1 MRFEDQREKLV
12 KELQAGGICDTAILN
27 AFAKVP
33 REEFVLPE
41 YREYAYRNQ
50 PLPILHSQTISQPL
64 MIAIMMQLMEL
75 KNSDIVLEVG
85 TGSGYQ
91 SALLAEVV
99 KEVCSI
105 ERIESLSLDARKI
118 LKKTGYKNIYFL
130 IGDGHQGWK
139 KAYPAHKT
147 FNKIIVSAGA
157 EEIPSA
163 LVQQLDEGGIMT
175 IPVGSSGSQILNV
188 IRKVNGEVQ
197 ISHNGACSF
206 VPLINNDLPAR

>member
-1 MRFEDQREKLV
+1 MRFEDQRDKLV
-12 KELQAGGICDTAILN
+12 KELQAGGITDNNVLK

-33 REEFVLPE
+33 REDFVLPE

-75 KNSDIVLEVG
+75 KSTDVVLEVG

-91 SALLAEVV
+91 SALLAEIV

-105 ERIESLSLDARKI
+105 ERIESLSLAARKT
-118 LKKTGYKNIYFL
+118 LKKAGYFNIFYL

-139 KAYPAHKT
+139 RAYPAHKT
-147 FNKIIVSAGA
+147 FEKIIVSAGA
-157 EEIPSA
+157 EEIPPA

-175 IPVGSSGSQILNV
+175 IPVGSAGNQILHV
-188 IRKVNGEVQ
+188 IRKLNGEVL

-206 VPLINNDLPAR
+206 VPLINNDLPTR